1 MVQKLSK
8 FKYEDPLMEVQLT
21 EELSGS
27 LRQLKPEGNL
37 VKDRFKYVGS
47 PGLLSLGGRVV
58 GEGDA
63 RILVSTYHPASLL
76 GRAVGW
82 W

>member
-1 MVQKLSK
+1 MQKLSK

-47 PGLLSLGGRVV
+47 PSR
-58 GEGDA
+58 
-63 RILVSTYHPASLL
+63 
-76 GRAVGW
+76 RA
-82 W
+82 